1 MIAEIAQGLAD
12 RAAATAGVN
21 SAEPAAPSQLGPLPC
36 AVVFDDPER
45 RSTVTLGAS
54 EMWLARYLVR
64 IYVATVRNLAREVA
78 DARPF
83 VEAFLA
89 AIRSQYQL
97 GIAGVYGVQDLE
109 YILGTA
115 LYGGTEYVVAD
126 IYLTVK
132 AKQATE
138 ITV

>member
-12 RAAATAGVN
+12 RAAATTGIA
-21 SAEPAAPSQLGPLPC
+21 STYAEPPPQLGDRPC

-45 RSTVTLGAS
+45 RSSVTLGAS
-54 EMWLARYLVR
+54 EMWMARYLVR
-64 IYVATVRNLAREVA
+64 IYVATLRNIANEITQ
-78 DARPF
+78 ARPF
-83 VEAFLA
+83 VEAYLE
-89 AIRSQYQL
+89 AIRAKYQL
-97 GIAGVYGVQDLE
+97 GIAGVYGVQDIE

-115 LYGGTEYVVAD
+115 QYGGTEYVVAD